1 MENNVLNSFS
11 KLSIR
16 NNSTRA
22 NEKTNN
28 RSSRTVGRLSLAR
41 HRTELLT
48 KNNKIFNTSGFRS
61 KNNGTRLLTKR
72 CTLNMDLIVGRRLT
86 VISSGETVS
95 GANVSKFIKKG
106 GRCYIIKKVVINDKP
121 EDIHN
126 LRNECL
132 IYANIINKL
141 ISNKITPYCI
151 RCSEYVI
158 CNTTKTKTEI
168 NIINETVDESNA
180 KFNKLKD
187 FITNNIF
194 DIKQFCNIMFQI
206 TYTLQC
212 FNNYLQ

>member
-72 CTLNMDLIVGRRLT
+72 CTLNMDLIV
-86 VISSGETVS
+86 
-95 GANVSKFIKKG
+95 
-106 GRCYIIKKVVINDKP
+106 
-121 EDIHN
+121 
-126 LRNECL
+126 
-132 IYANIINKL
+132 
-141 ISNKITPYCI
+141 
-151 RCSEYVI
+151 
-158 CNTTKTKTEI
+158 
-168 NIINETVDESNA
+168 
-180 KFNKLKD
+180 
-187 FITNNIF
+187 
-194 DIKQFCNIMFQI
+194 
-206 TYTLQC
+206 
-212 FNNYLQ
+212 